1 MNNEKHWLHRLIV
14 SCLGLAAAALTVMFL
29 CWVVQYIGSPA
40 QKGSGEKI
48 NFSVGE
54 KYDMF
59 INNRISDALDGVL
72 SVDKVYWIGKD
83 ELVAPK
89 PNPNG
94 YGEAESPEELIKVL
108 NAAEK
113 LLDGERFYFSPDIKI
128 IPGTKITYYLDDTIL
143 AIAWKEQRDGGVY
156 SFAEIKI
163 AHPSQFRRFLATGEF
178 GSDKLFYTTEMAE
191 SVNAVV
197 ASAGDFYRFRNAGIL
212 VYDGEVKRVANYQMD
227 VCYIT
232 NEGDM
237 MFSTVNEPM
246 DMEQAQKFVDDN
258 DISFSLAFG
267 PIMIRDGKNITPKS
281 YGFGQIDEEY
291 PRSALMQM
299 GKLHYM
305 LATANAEGWRE
316 YVPNL
321 NYFAINLKSTGCIH
335 AYTLDGGQ
343 TATLCM
349 NNKLVNRVLYNTQR
363 KISDIIYFA
372 TAIPDGG

>member
-1 MNNEKHWLHRLIV
+1 MNEQKNWPNR
-14 SCLGLAAAALTVMFL
+14 LTVSLLGAVSAVLTVVFL

-40 QKGSGEKI
+40 GKGTGGKV

-72 SVDKVYWIGKD
+72 SVEKVYWIGRD

-89 PNPNG
+89 PNPSS
-94 YGEAESPEELIKVL
+94 YGEADSPEELIKVL
-108 NAAEK
+108 HAAEK
-113 LLDGERFYFSPDIKI
+113 LLDGEKLYFSPDIKI

-143 AIAWKEQRDGGVY
+143 AIAWKEHRGGGVY

-163 AHPSQFRRFLATGEF
+163 AHPSQFRRFLASGEF
-178 GSDKLFYTTEMAE
+178 GSDKLFYTTDMAE

-212 VYDGEVKRVANYQMD
+212 VYDGEVKRVDNYQMD
-227 VCYIT
+227 TCYIT
-232 NEGDM
+232 NSGEM
-237 MFSTVNEPM
+237 MFSTVREPM

-267 PIMIRDGKNITPKS
+267 PIMIRDGKNVTPKS

-305 LATANAEGWRE
+305 LAMVNAEGWRN
-316 YVPNL
+316 YVPSL
-321 NYFAINLKSTGCIH
+321 DSFAANLKSTGCIH

>member
-1 MNNEKHWLHRLIV
+1 MNNEKYRLHQLTI
-14 SCLGLAAAALTVMFL
+14 SCLGLAAAVLTVTLL

-40 QKGSGEKI
+40 KKDGTEKT

-59 INNRISDALDGVL
+59 INNKISDALDGVL
-72 SVDKVYWIGKD
+72 SVDKVYWISKD

-89 PNPNG
+89 PNANC
-94 YGEAESPEELIKVL
+94 YGEAESPAEMIKVL
-108 NAAEK
+108 NDAQK
-113 LLDGERFYFSPDIKI
+113 LLDGEELYFSADTEI

-143 AIAWKEQRDGGVY
+143 AIAWKEHYSGSVY

-178 GSDKLFYTTEMAE
+178 GSDKLLYTTEMSE
-191 SVNAVV
+191 TVNAVV

-212 VYDGEVKRVANYQMD
+212 VYNEEVKRVANYQMD
-227 VCYIT
+227 TCYIT
-232 NEGDM
+232 NSGDM
-237 MFSTVNEPM
+237 IFSTVQEAM
-246 DMEQAQKFVDDN
+246 DMEQAQKFVDEN
-258 DISFSLAFG
+258 DVAFSLAFG
-267 PIMIRDGKNITPKS
+267 PIMIRDGKNVTPKS

-305 LATANAEGWRE
+305 LAAANAEGWHN
-316 YVPNL
+316 YVPTL
-321 NYFAINLKSTGCIH
+321 YSFANRLKSTGCIH